1 MKSLLFSK
9 KNIDFI
15 GIYLRTL
22 KVSLLQF
29 SIIEKERKA
38 SIRHNAS
45 QKLKVHLQLSLFLIK
60 KTVGINSRILKVKYK
75 ANE

>member
-45 QKLKVHLQLSLFLIK
+45 NKQRNMQNARTIHW
-60 KTVGINSRILKVKYK
+60 NNILVCLLLNYFSDMFSVV
-75 ANE
+75 